1 MGKWGGSIFS
11 IRQCPLLADSVEKL
25 SSAAASWSAVPTIEV
40 KPLQVA
46 FRRFTE
52 LPCLGLRVNSRVS
65 ARRRRTYPVS
75 GGP

>member
-40 KPLQVA
+40 TGSHFK
-46 FRRFTE
+46 
-52 LPCLGLRVNSRVS
+52 LPFGVS
-65 ARRRRTYPVS
+65 LSFLAWV
-75 GGP
+75 